1 MNITM
6 RIKTT
11 MSIGLLTLNGFI
23 QSGEAVP
30 VQVPYSGQLA
40 ENGSLVNGA
49 KSMTFH
55 ITDGG
60 SSVYYDSGL
69 LAVQVA
75 NGAFSVVLGGTGTS
89 TLDSSVFDGTPRF
102 LRVTVEGIVLS
113 PLQPVHF
120 TPHSVHAITS
130 GSASNAS
137 IAASV
142 AANSITG
149 ASIADG
155 SVPPTKLNTTGASAD
170 QFLGY
175 DGAAA
180 QWAFL
185 TLNAG
190 PGLSGG
196 GSDWPQSLSV
206 SFGGDGLASTVA
218 RSDHNHITN
227 TVNREYVVQYR
238 ESDFSFASRLLEEEG
253 IYYFFQHDS
262 TGNKIILA
270 DGRAGTNHAG
280 PDFEFRAGDG
290 AGLNQTGGDILLRPG
305 RSTGTGSPG
314 RVAIV
319 GPTAADLNLD
329 GLTDTIFAIRSRSD
343 SPVHDGPALVLQG
356 GDAAGANKSGG
367 AVVLRPGTNSTSGT
381 APLKIET
388 ELVQL
393 ILHSANPLPADLQV
407 QRGGNAPGVL
417 RYGTNDLWQ
426 ISNAGGPFR
435 SVATLDSDG
444 LLDAAKLGGVS
455 ASSFARLDGS
465 SQLFTGSNAFLG
477 PVSFFG
483 PGSQPFFVGNNSNR
497 VANLNADLLDGISSE
512 VFARLD
518 LSNRF
523 NAPITF
529 TKPVE
534 HETNAY
540 FKIKF
545 NDLLVSSFS
554 ISGQGHGDPI
564 PTESISFNFG
574 TITHAYTNELTNG
587 ASLKFVAGDAIA
599 AGATGGDIRF
609 KPGSGG
615 GGGRDGIIA
624 LLAHH
629 TEFHPDGKPVRA
641 VINVSGSS
649 NTITLS
655 ATNTNPD
662 HDGPGVVLQGGDAAG
677 LNHNGGSV
685 VLRPGTNSSGTTA
698 PMVIQTEL
706 VQMSLTSV
714 EPIPADIQVQRSGN
728 APGVLRYGTNDLWQ
742 ISNAGGPFRSVATLD
757 SDGLLDA
764 AKLGGFNASS
774 FARLDGSSQLF
785 TGSNAFLGPV
795 SFFGPGSQPFF
806 VGTNANVVQNLN
818 CDLLDG
824 VSSEMFARLD
834 LSNRFNAPVTFTKPV
849 EHETNAYFKIKFNDL
864 LVSSFSISGQGHGDP
879 IPTESISFNFDTI
892 THAHTNGLTNGASLR
907 FKAGDAMA
915 AGASGGDIEL
925 RPGVGAPGGRSGT
938 LNLGSD
944 TIKLGDALA
953 GQDVIL
959 VVDQNPGQP
968 HIRYDWAEDLW
979 KFATAGGAIIP
990 LDGNA
995 DTFDGL
1001 DSTAFARLSQDNL
1014 WSGAQTFNGGIA
1026 ANAVST
1032 STPLQGAAAKP
1043 GVAVNTAAPSVTNL
1057 TMLQLVNYIAP
1068 TEITELSGGVD
1079 GQVIVLVGGNNPAPV
1094 VVRDGG
1100 GQFNLTADWQAMPD
1114 HTLTLCRANGRWL
1127 ETSRAAN

>member
-175 DGAAA
+175 DGSTA

-253 IYYFFQHDS
+253 IYYSFQHDS
-262 TGNKIILA
+262 TRNKIILA

-290 AGLNQTGGDILLRPG
+290 AGLNQTGGNILLRPG

-393 ILHSANPLPADLQV
+393 SLHSANPLPADLQV

-483 PGSQPFFVGNNSNR
+483 PGSQPFFVG
-497 VANLNADLLDGISSE
+497 
-512 VFARLD
+512 
-518 LSNRF
+518 
-523 NAPITF
+523 
-529 TKPVE
+529 
-534 HETNAY
+534 
-540 FKIKF
+540 
-545 NDLLVSSFS
+545 
-554 ISGQGHGDPI
+554 
-564 PTESISFNFG
+564 
-574 TITHAYTNELTNG
+574 
-587 ASLKFVAGDAIA
+587 
-599 AGATGGDIRF
+599 
-609 KPGSGG
+609 
-615 GGGRDGIIA
+615 
-624 LLAHH
+624 
-629 TEFHPDGKPVRA
+629 
-641 VINVSGSS
+641 
-649 NTITLS
+649 
-655 ATNTNPD
+655 
-662 HDGPGVVLQGGDAAG
+662 
-677 LNHNGGSV
+677 
-685 VLRPGTNSSGTTA
+685 
-698 PMVIQTEL
+698 
-706 VQMSLTSV
+706 
-714 EPIPADIQVQRSGN
+714 
-728 APGVLRYGTNDLWQ
+728 
-742 ISNAGGPFRSVATLD
+742 
-757 SDGLLDA
+757 
-764 AKLGGFNASS
+764 
-774 FARLDGSSQLF
+774 
-785 TGSNAFLGPV
+785 
-795 SFFGPGSQPFF
+795 
-806 VGTNANVVQNLN
+806 TNANVVQNLN

-834 LSNRFNAPVTFTKPV
+834 LSNRFNAPITFTRPV
-849 EHETNAYFKIKFNDL
+849 EHETNACFKIKFNDL

-979 KFATAGGAIIP
+979 KVATAGGAIIP

-1026 ANAVST
+1026 ANAIST

-1057 TMLQLVNYIAP
+1057 TVLQLVNYIVP